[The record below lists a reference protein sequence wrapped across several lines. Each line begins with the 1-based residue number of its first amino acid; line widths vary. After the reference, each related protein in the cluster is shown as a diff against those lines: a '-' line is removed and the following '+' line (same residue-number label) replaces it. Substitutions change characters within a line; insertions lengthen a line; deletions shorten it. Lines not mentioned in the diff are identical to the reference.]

1 MSSVVP
7 IASPN
12 VSSIAGLSAR
22 QFAPP
27 APSPVLPRPLL
38 LQRLEAA
45 ASQRI
50 CTLIAPT
57 GSGKTVL
64 LNQYFQANAAQKN
77 LIWLRLNDA
86 VNEPVGLLRQLAV
99 ALRNT
104 IPAFDGF
111 VSLQQEGDAQQ
122 TRLAL
127 TALVGGLQ
135 RLDQPVQIIIDNFE
149 LLDESHWKPLLQQ
162 LLELSPA
169 SVQWILSGRHATSID
184 ADRWQLRD
192 ELGQIGQTDLFFS
205 RDETRML
212 LGIEGCN
219 DTSAATPLQELTDD
233 PLQRIFQYTRGW
245 PAGVKLAQVY
255 LQRSNR
261 TLSPGQDLFGKHVFV
276 DLCNGVLQTL
286 PPALQQFLVQTA
298 LLESFSAPL
307 CDYMLHSA
315 HGAEHIRQLQELGLF
330 IEADPAQSAFR
341 YHALF
346 RHHLLQLFRQTPL
359 EQQDR
364 VIARACTWLMDSGQR
379 EAACRLAREH
389 SQRGFFVEV
398 LQRSFHA
405 WFKAGR
411 GDPVFYWARELGEKA
426 LLALPETRFA
436 WCWALTM
443 FGRWDDAESLL
454 VRTPVSAESAD
465 QMQPDPASLVLQ
477 SIIRLFRCELDDSQI
492 ELLQRLYKLPELA
505 RDLRASIDN
514 ILAQHAIH
522 RCQYQ
527 EAWKRASQAALML
540 AQNGNLF
547 GQTLAQYLIANASF
561 QNNDI
566 RNALATC
573 DQYLEQQPLDADHP
587 SRALLAGFRAYLLY
601 QGEQPLQ
608 AEQLIHDVLA
618 GSQPGYSIDLQL
630 FLYVPLIRLR
640 ARRGQFVVAHE
651 LLEELEAAASASASP
666 LFQAHTRFE
675 ALRLAYAKGNG
686 NELQR
691 LAAQYGV
698 EEAAR
703 KALDPNL
710 PLQWETREYRIMA
723 GIIVYMHQ
731 EQFDRARAL
740 ALQLL
745 HLNVDHGYP
754 IRFLPINM
762 YIAYLD
768 LCLGQISSAY
778 RRLNDTL
785 TQAEATGML
794 MGLIDDLPGLDD
806 MLRLAL
812 SHQRILNPEHVRRI
826 RAMGILEL
834 QAPAQTPALTPPELD
849 ITRLLLQ
856 GLNVHDIADHLQL
869 SLTTVQWHLQR
880 ILYKLDA
887 RQIGDLVPRLRQL
900 DILPSS

>member
-7 IASPN
+7 IASPS
-12 VSSIAGLSAR
+12 VR
-22 QFAPP
+22 QIAPP
-27 APSPVLPRPLL
+27 APYPVLLRPLL

-64 LNQYFQANAAQKN
+64 LNQYFQANSSRKN

-86 VNEPVGLLRQLAV
+86 VNEPVGLLRQLAA
-99 ALRNT
+99 ALRNA
-104 IPAFDGF
+104 IPDFDGF

-135 RLDQPVQIIIDNFE
+135 RLEQPVQIIIDNFE
-149 LLDESHWKPLLQQ
+149 LLDDAHWKPLLQH

-169 SVQWILSGRHATSID
+169 SVQWILSGRHTTSID
-184 ADRWQLRD
+184 ADRWKLRD
-192 ELGQIGQTDLFFS
+192 ELGQIEQSDLFFS
-205 RDETRML
+205 RDETRTL
-212 LGIEGCN
+212 LDIEGFKEA
-219 DTSAATPLQELTDD
+219 SAAVPVNQGLTDD

-255 LQRSNR
+255 LQRSNC

-298 LLESFSAPL
+298 LLDSFSVPL
-307 CDYMLHSA
+307 CDYMLHSVR
-315 HGAEHIRQLQELGLF
+315 GAEHIRQLQELGLF
-330 IEADPAQSAFR
+330 IEADPAQSVFH

-346 RHHLLQLFRQTPL
+346 RHHLLQLFRQMPL

-364 VIARACTWLMDSGQR
+364 MIARACAWLVDNGQR

-443 FGRWDDAESLL
+443 FGRWNDAESLL
-454 VRTPVSAESAD
+454 ARTPVPTSGA
-465 QMQPDPASLVLQ
+465 MQQQSDPASLVLQ
-477 SIIRLFRCELDDSQI
+477 SIIRLFRCELDDGQI
-492 ELLQRLYKLPELA
+492 ELLQRLYKLPELS

-514 ILAQHAIH
+514 IMAQHAIH
-522 RCQYQ
+522 HCQYQ
-527 EAWKRASQAALML
+527 EARKRASQAALML
-540 AQNGNLF
+540 EQSGNLF

-566 RNALATC
+566 RNALAAC
-573 DQYLEQQPLDADHP
+573 DQYLEQRPLDAEHP

-601 QGEQPLQ
+601 QGEQPLR
-608 AEQLIHDVLA
+608 AEQLINEVLA

-630 FLYVPLIRLR
+630 YLYVPLIRLR
-640 ARRGQFVVAHE
+640 ARRGQFVAAHE
-651 LLEELEAAASASASP
+651 LLQELEAAAGASASP

-691 LAAQYGV
+691 LAAQYAV
-698 EEAAR
+698 EETAR
-703 KALDPNL
+703 QALDPSL
-710 PLQWETREYRIMA
+710 PLQWETREYRVMA
-723 GIIVYMHQ
+723 GIILYTHL

-762 YIAYLD
+762 YIAFLD

-794 MGLIDDLPGLDD
+794 MGLIDDLPGMDD

-812 SHQRILNPEHVRRI
+812 SHQRILNPEHVSRV

-834 QAPAQTPALTPPELD
+834 QAPAATPVLAPQEQE

-856 GLNVHDIADHLQL
+856 GLSVHDIADHLQL

-880 ILYKLDA
+880 ILYKMDA